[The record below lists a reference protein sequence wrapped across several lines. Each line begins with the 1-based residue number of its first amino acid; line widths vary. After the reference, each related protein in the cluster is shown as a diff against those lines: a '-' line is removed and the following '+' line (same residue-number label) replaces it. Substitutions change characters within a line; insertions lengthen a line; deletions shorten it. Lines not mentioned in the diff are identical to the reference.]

1 MQEIANL
8 YLQEDFFMWPF
19 TNKQAPGVAT
29 SAPSNT
35 AGTISLEKSKVVL
48 DKTIIDLSKK
58 SGVSLEV
65 HQAKVAVVMDKS
77 GSMRGNFYNGDV
89 QAMLMRLLPLALKFD
104 DNGELEVFVFDTD
117 CRIITPSM
125 TLDNFSDYVDTHIIK
140 KGHGPGGCT
149 SYAPV
154 IKTTLKEMDCAN
166 SSIPTFIIVITDGE
180 NDDKVQTDAAIR
192 KSSEF
197 PVFYQFI
204 GIGSERFEY
213 LQKLD
218 DLDGRKVDNTA
229 FISCRDIAKM
239 SDDELYAKLLE
250 QYPQWLKDMHFV

>member
-1 MQEIANL
+1 
-8 YLQEDFFMWPF
+8 MWHF

-29 SAPSNT
+29 SAPSDK
-35 AGTISLEKSKVVL
+35 AKISLEKSKVVL

-58 SGVSLEV
+58 SGVRLEV
-65 HQAKVAVVMDKS
+65 HQAKVVVVMDKS
-77 GSMRGNFYNGDV
+77 GSMYSNFHNGDV
-89 QAMLMRLLPLALKFD
+89 QAMLTRLLPLALRFD

-125 TLDNFSDYVDTHIIK
+125 TIGNFSTYVHTHIIK
-140 KGHGPGGCT
+140 KGHGPCGGGT
-149 SYAPV
+149 FYAPA
-154 IKTTLKEMDCAN
+154 IETTLKAMDCAN
-166 SSIPTFIIVITDGE
+166 SSIPTFVIVITDGE
-180 NDDKVQTDAAIR
+180 NSDKVQTDAAIR

-204 GIGSERFEY
+204 GIGSEEFTY
-213 LQKLD
+213 LRRLD
-218 DLDGRKVDNTA
+218 DLGGRKVDNTA